1 MSKNVYI
8 ASKPRYEILDGL
20 RGVAA
25 MLVVAYH
32 LFETYYEGK
41 PDQPINH
48 GYLAV
53 DFFFVLSGFVIGY
66 AYDDRWKPHPLS
78 PGLTPIP
85 SPMGEGGIK
94 GEGERHYMTHWA
106 FFKRR
111 LIRLHP
117 MVIFGTLFGAVMFY
131 FGSCSTFPLIND
143 TPWYMVIAVMLWCFT
158 MIPLPS
164 TMDIRGWA
172 ETNPLNGPAWSLQW
186 EYLANILYA
195 LLVRRFSKL
204 LLGVCVAVFACFT
217 IILCLNIDVFGF
229 LEERSWAAYTV
240 VGGWSTTPDQLQVG
254 LTRLLYPFF
263 CGLFLSRMGW
273 LIKVKGGFWWCSLF
287 IVVLLGM
294 PWLGM
299 GTEGD
304 SRWTNGLYEAFCIIV
319 CFPLIVSIG
328 AGSSV
333 KGGKSEAINKT
344 AIEREQSEAC
354 FDSAEREQ
362 VRPEVKFLGDI
373 SFPLYITHYPLIYMQ
388 MSWVDGHK
396 DAPLGTHIFVSV
408 CIFVLAIGLA
418 YAALKLYDLPVREW
432 LKGKLFTKSIAK

>member
-1 MSKNVYI
+1 MRLTDMSMWIGLNTKNMSNNVYL

-25 MLVVAYH
+25 VLVVAYH
-32 LFETYYEGK
+32 LFETYYGGASN
-41 PDQPINH
+41 QPINH

-66 AYDDRWKPHPLS
+66 AYDDRWA
-78 PGLTPIP
+78 P
-85 SPMGEGGIK
+85 SPQSYGQSPSGRGAFMS
-94 GEGERHYMTHWA
+94 TWS

-117 MVIFGTLFGAVMFY
+117 MVIFGTLFGAMLFY
-131 FGSCSTFPLIND
+131 FGSCSTFTLINE
-143 TPWYMVIAVMLWCFT
+143 TPWWMVIAVMLWCFT

-164 TMDIRGWA
+164 TMDIRGWE

-195 LLVRRFSKL
+195 LFIRRFSKL
-204 LLGVCVAVFACFT
+204 LLGICVAVFACLT
-217 IILCLNIDVFGF
+217 LILCLNIDVTGF
-229 LEERSWAAYTV
+229 LEERNWAAYTV

-263 CGLFLSRMGW
+263 CGLLLSRMGW
-273 LIKVKGGFWWCSLF
+273 MIKVKGGFWWCSLF
-287 IVVLLGM
+287 IVILLGM
-294 PWLGM
+294 PWLGL

-304 SRWTNGLYEAFCIIV
+304 SRWTNGLYEAICILV

-333 KGGKSEAINKT
+333 KGGKSEAIN
-344 AIEREQSEAC
+344 R
-354 FDSAEREQ
+354 
-362 VRPEVKFLGDI
+362 FLGDI
-373 SFPLYITHYPLIYMQ
+373 SYPIYITHYPLIYMQ
-388 MSWVDGHK
+388 MSWVDSHK
-396 DAPLGTHIFVSV
+396 DAPLGMHIFVAV
-408 CIFVLAIGLA
+408 CIFFLAIGLA

-432 LKGKLFTKSIAK
+432 LKRHLFTSTTSK

>member
-1 MSKNVYI
+1 MNNIYLN
-8 ASKPRYEILDGL
+8 SKPRYEILDGL

-32 LFETYYEGK
+32 LFETYYGGQ

-66 AYDDRWKPHPLS
+66 AYDDRWDKMS
-78 PGLTPIP
+78 T
-85 SPMGEGGIK
+85 
-94 GEGERHYMTHWA
+94 WA

-117 MVIFGTLFGAVMFY
+117 MVIFGTFFGALMFY
-131 FGSCSTFPLIND
+131 FGSCSTFPLINE
-143 TPWYMVIAVMLWCFT
+143 TPWYMVFMVMLWCFT
-158 MIPLPS
+158 MIPLPN

-195 LLVRRFSKL
+195 LFVRRFSKL
-204 LLGVCVAVFACFT
+204 LLGICVAVFACFT
-217 IILCLNIDVFGF
+217 IILCLNIDVLGF
-229 LEERSWAAYTV
+229 LEDRSWAAYTV

-273 LIKVKGGFWWCSLF
+273 MIKVKGGFWWCSLF
-287 IVVLLGM
+287 IVILLGM
-294 PWLGM
+294 PWLGL

-304 SRWTNGLYEAFCIIV
+304 SRWTNGLYEAFCILV
-319 CFPLIVSIG
+319 CFPIIVAIG

-333 KGGKSEAINKT
+333 KGGKSETIN
-344 AIEREQSEAC
+344 
-354 FDSAEREQ
+354 
-362 VRPEVKFLGDI
+362 KFLGDI

-388 MSWVDGHK
+388 MSWVDSHM
-396 DAPLGTHIFVSV
+396 DAPLGTHIFVAV
-408 CIFVLAIGLA
+408 CVSLLAVGLA
-418 YAALKLYDLPVREW
+418 YGAMRLYDLPVREW
-432 LKGKLFTKSIAK
+432 LKGKLFDKTENK